1 MPKIYTDIQIIS
13 WILKSKT
20 SFILLSS
27 SEDL

>member
-1 MPKIYTDIQIIS
+1 MPNIYTDIQIIS